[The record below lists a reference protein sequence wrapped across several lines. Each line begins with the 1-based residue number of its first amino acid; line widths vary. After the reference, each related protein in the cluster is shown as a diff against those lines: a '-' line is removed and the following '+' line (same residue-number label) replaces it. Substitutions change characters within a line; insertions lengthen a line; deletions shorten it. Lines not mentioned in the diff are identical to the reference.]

1 MTSTKWSFEGEYF
14 TACNCDWGCPCN
26 FNARPTEG
34 RCLGWGAWSITD
46 GRFGSTPLG
55 GKRFALYY
63 CFPGRIEEGG
73 GTACA
78 YVDSR
83 ASAEQRRA
91 LEAIGTGKAG
101 GGIFELFGKAL
112 VTRWL
117 PTKFAAIDFEI
128 EDGKGRVR
136 IEGFGEGESELLA
149 YPDGST
155 IRPQVALPHG
165 IEYKSGLMTNAK
177 RWWWRDD
184 ELLASYANR
193 YGAVAR
199 VKFSEEGCV
208 G

>member
-1 MTSTKWSFEGEYF
+1 MASVQWSFEADYF

-26 FNARPTEG
+26 FNAPPTEG
-34 RCLGWGAWSITD
+34 RCLGWGAWSITR
-46 GRFGSTPLG
+46 GRYGSTPLDG
-55 GKRFALYY
+55 TRFALYY
-63 CFPGRIEEGG
+63 AFPGPIEQGHG
-73 GTACA
+73 SACA
-78 YVDSR
+78 YVDRR

-101 GGIFELFGKAL
+101 GGIFQLFGEQL

-117 PTKFAAIDFEI
+117 ATKEAAIEFRM

-149 YPDGST
+149 YPDGTT
-155 IRPQVALPHG
+155 IRPQVDLPHG

-177 RWWWRDD
+177 RWWWRDED
-184 ELLASYANR
+184 LLAAYANK

>member
-1 MTSTKWSFEGEYF
+1 MTSARWSFEGEYF

-34 RCLGWGAWSITD
+34 RCLGWGAWNITD

-63 CFPGRIEEGG
+63 CFPGRIEEGAG
-73 GTACA
+73 SACA

-91 LEAIGTGKAG
+91 LEAIATGKAG

-117 PTKFAAIDFEI
+117 PTKFAPIEFEI